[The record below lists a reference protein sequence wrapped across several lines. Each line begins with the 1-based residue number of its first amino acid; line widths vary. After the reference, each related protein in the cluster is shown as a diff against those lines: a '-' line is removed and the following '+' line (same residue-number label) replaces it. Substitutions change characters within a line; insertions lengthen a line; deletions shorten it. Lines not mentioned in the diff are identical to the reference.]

1 MILTKRNVSKIPLK
15 VRHYNS
21 PVFKNKFLDELFV
34 GELDTFENIQ
44 IFRVF
49 RVINFR
55 CYEIQRFYFD
65 ENGNYLVM
73 SYGSYYNRFC
83 YSLNYGTNFIFRKYV
98 RVHYY
103 VHKLIIKNILPCLKK
118 YIKSYLS
125 KETDIFDYLKFI
137 LNNKDNTKLESLASV
152 NYKLF
157 INLYNSSSYDAQF
170 LNFVNNNL
178 RQLQLITKWNYKIC
192 SSAYNEKLKLY
203 LDYLDLLRYFGKDLH
218 SPKYLCPKNLKK
230 VHDKLLEKKEFSI
243 IEGND
248 ILFYQIKMSKY
259 KLFDFKCISNNFII
273 KPLLTIDD
281 VRKEGIKQSN
291 CVFKNEYYND
301 ENTLLFTSFYKNQKL
316 ETIEYSIEKKKVI
329 QCLGYKNE
337 YTEYHDQILDLA
349 NTYITNYLFN

>member
-21 PVFKNKFLDELFV
+21 QLYNNKFIEELFV

-49 RVINFR
+49 RVVNFR
-55 CYEIQRFYFD
+55 CHEIQRFYYD
-65 ENGNYLVM
+65 ENGNVLIM
-73 SYGSYYNRFC
+73 SYGSFFNRYA
-83 YSLNYGTNFIFRKYV
+83 YSLDYSTKFIFRKFC

-103 VHKLIIKNILPCLKK
+103 VHKLIIKNVLPSLKN
-118 YIKSYLS
+118 YIKPYLA
-125 KETDIFDYLKFI
+125 KETDIYEYLLFVLKCKS
-137 LNNKDNTKLESLASV
+137 NYKLESIACI

-157 INLYNSSSYDAQF
+157 IDIFNNTSYNYQF
-170 LNFVNNNL
+170 INIIEKNF
-178 RQLQLITKWNYKIC
+178 RQFQLIAKWNYKI
-192 SSAYNEKLKLY
+192 SSGAYGWNTRMY

-218 SPKYLCPKNLKK
+218 SPKYLCPKNLRKE
-230 VHDKLLEKKEFSI
+230 HDKLVEKKEGAI
-243 IEGND
+243 ILED
-248 ILFYQIKMSKY
+248 DRLSYAIKMNKY
-259 KLFDFKCISNNFII
+259 KLFEFKCSSDNFII

-281 VRKEGIKQSN
+281 VRKEGAVQSH
-291 CVFKNEYYND
+291 CVFKNEYYKD
-301 ENTLLFTSFYKNQKL
+301 ENSLLFTSFYKGKKL

-337 YTEYHDQILDLA
+337 CTEYHDQILDLA